1 MRPILLTGL
10 LTCIVLLAT
19 AASPIAAERSL
30 WATVNVCDTTA
41 HPDEIGVRA
50 SMPGPASAT
59 GLYVRF
65 RVQYQDPAD
74 ARWHHVSGADSKW
87 RRVGRGRGRPVESG
101 WSFQLSGDKPQLLR
115 GVARFQWRRG
125 GHVVRRA
132 RRYTATGHR
141 STRGAD
147 PADFSA
153 ASCRIV

>member
-10 LTCIVLLAT
+10 VLLAT
-19 AASPIAAERSL
+19 AATPAAVAERDL
-30 WATVNVCDTTA
+30 WATVNVCDTAA

-65 RVQYQDPAD
+65 RVQYQDA
-74 ARWHHVSGADSKW
+74 ANGRWRHVSGADSKW

-101 WSFQLSGDKPQLLR
+101 WSFQLSGGKPQLVR

-132 RRYTATGHR
+132 RRYTAAGHR

-147 PADFSA
+147 PPAFSA
-153 ASCRIV
+153 TTCRIV

>member
-10 LTCIVLLAT
+10 VLLA
-19 AASPIAAERSL
+19 IAAQPAAAAGRDL
-30 WATVNVCDTTA
+30 WATVNVCDTSA
-41 HPDEIGVRA
+41 HPDEIGIRA
-50 SMPGPASAT
+50 SMPGPASGA

-65 RVQYQDPAD
+65 RVQYQDAAD
-74 ARWHHVSGADSKW
+74 GRWRHVSGADSNW

-101 WSFQLSGDKPQLLR
+101 WSFQLSGGKPQLLR

-132 RRYTATGHR
+132 RRFTAAGHR

>member
-10 LTCIVLLAT
+10 VLLAT
-19 AASPIAAERSL
+19 AATPAAAAERDL
-30 WATVNVCDTTA
+30 WATVNVCDTAA

-65 RVQYQDPAD
+65 RVQYQDA
-74 ARWHHVSGADSKW
+74 ANGRWRHVSGADSKW

-101 WSFQLSGDKPQLLR
+101 WSFQLSGGKPQLVR

-132 RRYTATGHR
+132 RRYTAAGHR

-147 PADFSA
+147 PPAFSA
-153 ASCRIV
+153 ATCRIV